1 MSGDRPVTEGW
12 VGRRVRRT
20 EDPRILLGRG
30 RFADDVTPLRCLH
43 AAFVRS
49 PVAHATI
56 TAIDTA
62 DARSAPG
69 VTAVFTAAD
78 LDPHCRPW
86 KGLLDWPGMVAAD
99 QRPLASGAVRYV
111 GEPVAIVLASSRALA
126 EDAAG
131 MVVVDYADLP
141 PVSDAVRALEPGAP
155 LVHPELGTNRA
166 FEGEFGG
173 GDVEGAF
180 ADAVTVVEVGMT
192 TARHTAVA
200 MEPRGAVAEFDPV
213 ARSLT
218 VRLSTQAPHMLQAA
232 IAELLG
238 LGENAVR
245 VLTDEVG
252 GAFGMKAH
260 VYSDEI
266 ATCLA
271 SMLTGR
277 PVKWVQD
284 RAESLQSDTQARDE
298 RVRAALAL
306 DADGRILGLRS
317 ETVSDGGA
325 YSVYPRSMVT
335 EGIQVATIMP
345 GPYRVPAYRGHL
357 RVAITNKAPL
367 AVYRGVGHPVA
378 ILVMEALLDEAARRL
393 GLEPAELRRRN
404 LIAPAELPYT
414 SITGHVYDSGSHQEA
429 LEQLIE
435 QLGPV
440 AERRADARTRG
451 RLLGV
456 GLSCFVE
463 VTAPG
468 VAFYGKRG
476 APITAHDQVEVRV
489 EPDGSVTVL
498 LGTPG
503 QGQGLH
509 TTAAQVVADHV
520 GVPFETI
527 TVLSGDTRTMPHGTG
542 VWASRSA
549 VVSSGAAATA
559 AREVKDR
566 MLAIAGHLLEADP
579 SDLEVRNGVV
589 QVVGAPDAKL
599 TVADVAEVAHW
610 RTHRLPPELQVGL
623 AAVGEYRGP
632 NVTFNNGAHA
642 AVVEIDEDSGL
653 VQLVDYV
660 CVEDCGVLINPDIVD
675 GQIRGGVAQGVGG
688 ALLERLHYDEDGQ
701 LLTSTL
707 LDYLMPTGPDL
718 PDVRI
723 SHIETPSPVT
733 MLGVKGAGEAGAA
746 GAPAAVHNAVNDA
759 LALRGARVWHQ
770 PITPERVLRALDE
783 ARDDRWTDP
792 PDIPLLPAWPT
803 DREEPRDV
811 RV

>member
-1 MSGDRPVTEGW
+1 VTGTDTGDVTEGW
-12 VGRRVRRT
+12 VGRRVRRV

-30 RFADDVTPLRCLH
+30 RYADDVTPVRCLH

-49 PVAHATI
+49 PVAHARI
-56 TAIDTA
+56 AAIDTGE
-62 DARSAPG
+62 ARTAPG

-86 KGLLDWPGMVAAD
+86 KGLLDWPGLVGGD
-99 QRPLASGAVRYV
+99 QHPLAGDVVRYV
-111 GEPVAIVLASSRALA
+111 GEPVAIVLAEDRALA

-131 MVVVDYADLP
+131 LVVVDYDDLP
-141 PVSDAVRALEPGAP
+141 AVTDPVRALEPGGP

-180 ADAVTVVEVGMT
+180 
-192 TARHTAVA
+192 
-200 MEPRGAVAEFDPV
+200 
-213 ARSLT
+213 
-218 VRLSTQAPHMLQAA
+218 TQAPHMLQAA
-232 IAELLG
+232 YAQLMG
-238 LGENAVR
+238 LPENAVR
-245 VLTDEVG
+245 ILTDEVG

-260 VYSDEI
+260 VYPDEV

-271 SMLTGR
+271 SKLLGQ

-306 DADGRILGLRS
+306 AADGTILGLRS

-393 GLEPAELRRRN
+393 GIDPADLRRRN
-404 LIAPAELPYT
+404 LIAPDELPYT
-414 SITGHVYDSGSHQEA
+414 SITGHVYDSGSHREA
-429 LEQLIE
+429 LEQL
-435 QLGPV
+435 L
-440 AERRADARTRG
+440 ERLRPIDELRAGAQARG

-476 APITAHDQVEVRV
+476 APITAHDQVEVRI

-509 TTAAQVVADHV
+509 TTAAQVVADHL
-520 GVPFETI
+520 GVPFEQI

-549 VVSSGAAATA
+549 VVSSGAAARA
-559 AREVKDR
+559 AGEVRQR
-566 MLAIAGHLLEADP
+566 MLAIAAHLMEADP
-579 SDLEVRNGVV
+579 ADLEVRDGVV
-589 QVVGAPDAKL
+589 RVAGAPGARL
-599 TVADVAEVAHW
+599 TVAEVAEAAHW
-610 RTHRLPPELQVGL
+610 RTHRLPPELRVGL
-623 AAVGEYRGP
+623 AAVGEYDGP

-642 AVVEIDEDSGL
+642 AVVEVDEDSGL
-653 VQLVDYV
+653 VHLVDYV

-707 LDYLMPTGPDL
+707 LDYLLPTGPDL
-718 PDVRI
+718 PDMRI
-723 SHIETPSPVT
+723 AHIETPSPVT
-733 MLGVKGAGEAGAA
+733 ELGVKGAGEAGAA

-759 LALRGARVWHQ
+759 LSQRGARVWHQ

-783 ARDDRWTDP
+783 ARDDPWADAPDTPSLPSWP
-792 PDIPLLPAWPT
+792 PSPDA
-803 DREEPRDV
+803 DAKEHRDV
-811 RV
+811 RK